1 MSLVVTNQLWLADTV
16 QERTLVS
23 PSFLHR
29 HPRGMTFDL
38 RAVYFRSVAEV
49 RADIPG
55 HVRGQ
60 RPNSH
65 LPRGRESLQHAKPN
79 VATTMVTVADLDITQ
94 G

>member
-1 MSLVVTNQLWLADTV
+1 MSLVVTNQLWLGDTV

-38 RAVYFRSVAEV
+38 RDVYFRSVAEV
-49 RADIPG
+49 GEDIPG

-60 RPNSH
+60 RPNS
-65 LPRGRESLQHAKPN
+65 LEGRESLQHAKPN